1 MAVYDAKDKVV
12 FVTGGATGIGAL
24 TVKAFLEEGA
34 KHVAILDVAKDAGV
48 ALEAELKDKYGDNK
62 AKFIKC
68 DVSNEEELLNA
79 YNVVIES
86 NGHVDVVINN
96 AGILN
101 DSKDIYKKA
110 LEVNVTAL
118 ITSTLKALELMRKD
132 KGGNGGAIINISSIA
147 GLMQTSLLPIYSA
160 AKSAV
165 LQFSNCIGM
174 EPHYSR
180 TGVRVIAICFGATD
194 TALLSRQKF
203 GGFDEASDA
212 ELEEHFK
219 MFPFQRP
226 ESAAAGVMEAFK
238 KGSSASSWLI
248 THEQPAV
255 DITNNV
261 TEAYSVLSR
270 GREVKNELCRGTP
283 DRNEVPYYE
292 NINFK
297 FYSSIDTTLI
307 YARPD
312 YKRGRDRVFGR
323 AVCWRSIY
331 ASAVLSM
338 WRSSTCRRKLP
349 EAELKKKFGADKVKF
364 IECDV
369 TDEEQLFNAYGTVV
383 DDNGHVDVVVNNAGI
398 LNESRNVYK
407 KALAVNVINWHVLPN
422 VGKANFWSNHV
433 N

>member
-1 MAVYDAKDKVV
+1 MKISRNFNQLLDGRRCGWINKKGDRWAVQNVPCFEHY
-12 FVTGGATGIGAL
+12 G
-24 TVKAFLEEGA
+24 
-34 KHVAILDVAKDAGV
+34 HVAILDVAKDAGV

-160 AKSAV
+160 AKCSTTIQQ
-165 LQFSNCIGM
+165 LYWG
-174 EPHYSR
+174 
-180 TGVRVIAICFGATD
+180 
-194 TALLSRQKF
+194 K
-203 GGFDEASDA
+203 
-212 ELEEHFK
+212 
-219 MFPFQRP
+219 P

-270 GREVKNELCRGTP
+270 G
-283 DRNEVPYYE
+283 
-292 NINFK
+292 
-297 FYSSIDTTLI
+297 
-307 YARPD
+307 
-312 YKRGRDRVFGR
+312 VF
-323 AVCWRSIY
+323 
-331 ASAVLSM
+331 
-338 WRSSTCRRKLP
+338 
-349 EAELKKKFGADKVKF
+349 
-364 IECDV
+364 
-369 TDEEQLFNAYGTVV
+369 Q
-383 DDNGHVDVVVNNAGI
+383 
-398 LNESRNVYK
+398 
-407 KALAVNVINWHVLPN
+407 
-422 VGKANFWSNHV
+422 
-433 N
+433 